1 MAYQVT
7 FTDATNPA
15 KPSITVEDQA
25 LNTQTSLTFVGK
37 NYAGYAPEIAKS
49 FLHLLENFAN
59 NTAPSN
65 PVEGQLWYDNSTG
78 VSLLKVFDGTIWTAA
93 GSIKKA
99 GTVPAAANSN
109 PGDLWVDT
117 TTAQLYVFSGSSWLL
132 VGPQFSS
139 GKLTGPVVTSIVD
152 TDNVSHSVISLYA
165 NDYQIAIISKETF
178 TPKSTVTGFS
188 IINQGFNLSS
198 TDSTN
203 TNSLS
208 RIWGTAE
215 KADALLVGTTTVP
228 AANFLRTDISSVTN
242 YPISIRADGGI
253 TVGSNLNFNIGTGSD
268 GTSTVLYSK
277 ASGNSVSFRL
287 NNDNT
292 PITVLHLAANSRVGI
307 GTNNTSP
314 VSTLDVSGL
323 ITSSGG
329 LDVTSATDS
338 TSITT
343 GSITTAG
350 GLAVG
355 KSTTL
360 GGDITVNGRVY
371 LNYLDTNTGLPTQES
386 ALLPSTTNTYD
397 LGSQNLMF
405 RNVFAQSFV
414 GDFSGTFTGTLQGNI
429 SGSAARLASP
439 TVFSLA
445 GDVTSEPVSFT
456 GQTTYGTAIF
466 NTTLSQNFISNKTPT
481 TDSLATD
488 QMLVYRVGESNL
500 SRMTKDVF
508 LKHVATVPVGAIFPF
523 AGTVVPTGYLLC
535 DGSEVRT
542 SDYPVLYS
550 VLGYTYK
557 AAISLQ
563 GYATFALPDFRGRF
577 PLGRDNM
584 NNGGVV
590 SSKDDTGI
598 LISGQPQTAANRV
611 TDVTAD
617 LLGTGSGSQAVS
629 LTTSNLPDH
638 KHNLSSATAQYY
650 AAGLPGGVSDT
661 NAVPGLGLPNLSTGS
676 GLPNSGGVIAGQL
689 GTAVNVM
696 NPYTT
701 INYIIFTGVL

>member
-117 TTAQLYVFSGSSWLL
+117 TTAQLYVFSGSNWLL

-139 GKLTGPVVTSIVD
+139 GKLTGPVINTIVD
-152 TDNVSHSVISLYA
+152 TDNVSHSVLSLYA
-165 NDYQIAIISKETF
+165 NDYQLAIISKETF
-178 TPKSTVTGFS
+178 TPKSTVTGFAT
-188 IINQGFNLSS
+188 INQGFNLSS

-203 TNSLS
+203 NTSLS

-307 GTNNTSP
+307 GTNNTTP

-329 LDVTSATDS
+329 LNVTSVVDS
-338 TSITT
+338 TSATT
-343 GSITTAG
+343 GSIITAG

-355 KSTTL
+355 KKSTL
-360 GGDITVNGRVY
+360 GDDVTVNGQLY
-371 LNYLDTNTGLPTQES
+371 LNWLDGNGSPLPGS
-386 ALLPSTTNTYD
+386 ALLPSTTNIYD
-397 LGSQNLMF
+397 IGSSAKSF
-405 RNVFAQSFV
+405 RNIYAQSFV
-414 GDFSGTFTGTLQGNI
+414 GNFTGTFTGTLEGSI

-439 TVFSLA
+439 TVFSLT
-445 GDVTSEPVSFT
+445 GDVTSDPVSFT

-466 NTTLSQNFISNKTPT
+466 NTTLSQNFISNKDPT

-488 QMLVYRVGESNL
+488 QMLIYRVGNSNL

-523 AGTVVPTGYLLC
+523 AGNVVPTGYLLC

-550 VLGYTYK
+550 IIGYTYK
-557 AAISLQ
+557 TAISLQ

-590 SSKDDTGI
+590 SSKDDIGVQ
-598 LISGQPQTAANRV
+598 ISGQPEAAANRV

-617 LLGTGSGSQAVS
+617 LIGTGSGSQTVS

-661 NAVPGLGLPNLSTGS
+661 SAVPGLGLPNVSTGS
-676 GLPNSGGVIAGQL
+676 GLPNSGSVIAGQL

>member
-37 NYAGYAPEIAKS
+37 NYAGYGPEIAKS

-59 NTAPSN
+59 TTAPSN

-117 TTAQLYVFSGSSWLL
+117 TTAQLYVFSGSNWLL

-139 GKLTGPVVTSIVD
+139 GKLTGPVINTIVD
-152 TDNVSHSVISLYA
+152 TVNVSHSVISLYA
-165 NDYQIAIISKETF
+165 NDYQLAIISKETF
-178 TPKSTVTGFS
+178 TPKSTVTGFAT
-188 IINQGFNLSS
+188 INQGFNLSS

-203 TNSLS
+203 ASSLS

-287 NNDNT
+287 NDNNN

-314 VSTLDVSGL
+314 TSTLDVAGL

-329 LDVTSATDS
+329 LNITSVFDS
-338 TSITT
+338 SSSTT
-343 GSITTAG
+343 GSIVTAG
-350 GLAVG
+350 GLAVSKRTNLG
-355 KSTTL
+355 DDTTINGQLYLNWLDSTTS
-360 GGDITVNGRVY
+360 
-371 LNYLDTNTGLPTQES
+371 LPQQGS
-386 ALLPSTTNTYD
+386 ALLPSTTNIYD
-397 LGSQNLMF
+397 IGSSDLSF
-405 RNVFAQSFV
+405 RNIYAQSFV
-414 GDFSGTFTGTLQGNI
+414 GNFTGQFTGTLEGSI

-439 TVFSLA
+439 TVFSLT
-445 GDVTSEPVSFT
+445 GDVTSDPVSFT

-466 NTTLSQNFISNKTPT
+466 NTSLSQNFISNKDPT
-481 TDSLATD
+481 TDSLSTD
-488 QMLVYRVGESNL
+488 QMLIYRVCNSNL

-523 AGTVVPTGYLLC
+523 AGNVVPTGYLLC
-535 DGSEVRT
+535 DGSEVKT
-542 SDYPVLYS
+542 SSYPVLYS
-550 VLGYTYK
+550 IIGYTYK

-590 SSKDDTGI
+590 PSKDDTGVQ
-598 LISGQPQTAANRV
+598 ISGQPETMANRV

-617 LLGTGSGSQAVS
+617 LIGTGSGSQTVS

-638 KHNLSSATAQYY
+638 KHNLSSETAQYY

-661 NAVPGLGLPNLSTGS
+661 SAVPGLGLPNLSTGS

>member
-1 MAYQVT
+1 MAYQVK

-15 KPSITVEDQA
+15 KPSLTVEDQSI
-25 LNTQTSLTFVGK
+25 NTTTSVTFVGK
-37 NYAGYAPEIAKS
+37 NYAGYAPIIAES

-59 NTAPSN
+59 SSAPNN
-65 PVEGQLWYDNSTG
+65 PIEGQLWYDNTTG
-78 VSLLKVFDGTIWTAA
+78 VNLLKIFDGAIWTAA

-117 TTAQLYVFSGSSWLL
+117 TTAQLYVFSGSNWLL

-139 GKLTGPVVTSIVD
+139 GKLTGPVINSIVD
-152 TDNVSHSVISLYA
+152 TDNISHSVISLYA

-188 IINQGFNLSS
+188 TINQGFNLSS

-203 TNSLS
+203 PNSLS

-242 YPISIRADGGI
+242 YPISIRSDGGLTI
-253 TVGSNLNFNIGTGSD
+253 GNNLNFNIGTGTD

-307 GTNNTSP
+307 GTNNTTP

-329 LDVTSATDS
+329 LDVTSVVDS
-338 TSITT
+338 TSATT
-343 GSITTAG
+343 GSIITAG
-350 GLAVG
+350 GLAVA
-355 KSTTL
+355 KKTTL
-360 GGDITVNGRVY
+360 GNDTTINGQLY
-371 LNYLDTNTGLPTQES
+371 LNWLDEDGNSQTGS
-386 ALLPSTTNTYD
+386 ALLPSTTNIYD
-397 LGSQNLMF
+397 IGSLALSF
-405 RNVFAQSFV
+405 RNIYAQSFV
-414 GDFSGTFTGTLQGNI
+414 GNFTGQFTGTLEGSI

-456 GQTTYGTAIF
+456 GQSTFGTAIF
-466 NTTLSQNFISNKTPT
+466 NTTLSQNFISNKDPT

-488 QMLVYRVGESNL
+488 QMLIYRAGTTNL
-500 SRMTKDVF
+500 SRMSKEVF
-508 LKHVATVPVGAIFPF
+508 LKHVPTVPVGAIFPF
-523 AGTVVPTGYLLC
+523 AGNVVPTGYLLC

-542 SDYPVLYS
+542 ADYPVLYS
-550 VLGYTYK
+550 IIGYSYK
-557 AAISLQ
+557 AAISLR
-563 GYATFALPDFRGRF
+563 GYSTFGLPDLRGRF

-590 SSKDDTGI
+590 PSNDNIGI
-598 LISGQPQTAANRV
+598 QISGQPETAANRV

-617 LLGTGSGSQAVS
+617 LVGTGLGSQTVA

-661 NAVPGLGLPNLSTGS
+661 SAVPGLGLPNLSTGS
-676 GLPNSGGVIAGQL
+676 GLPNSGGVIAGTL

-696 NPYTT
+696 NPYQT

>member
-25 LNTQTSLTFVGK
+25 LNTQTSLNFVGK

-59 NTAPSN
+59 NNPPSN

-117 TTAQLYVFSGSSWLL
+117 TTAQLYVFSGSNWLL

-139 GKLTGPVVTSIVD
+139 GKLTGPVIDTIVD

-188 IINQGFNLSS
+188 TINQGFNLSS

-253 TVGSNLNFNIGTGSD
+253 TVGSNLNFNIGSGSD

-287 NNDNT
+287 NDNNT

-314 VSTLDVSGL
+314 ASTLDVSGL
-323 ITSSGG
+323 ITTSGG
-329 LDVTSATDS
+329 INVTSEDDS
-338 TSITT
+338 LSTTT
-343 GSITTAG
+343 GSIITAG
-350 GLAVG
+350 GLAVS
-355 KSTTL
+355 KKTTL
-360 GGDITVNGRVY
+360 GDDVTINGQLH
-371 LNYLDTNTGLPTQES
+371 LNWIDSNTSLPLPGP
-386 ALLPSTTNTYD
+386 ALLPSTTNIYD
-397 LGSQNLMF
+397 IGTSAKSF
-405 RNVFAQSFV
+405 RNIYAQSFV
-414 GDFSGTFTGTLQGNI
+414 GNFTGTFTGTLEGSI

-445 GDVTSEPVSFT
+445 GDVTSDPVSFT
-456 GQTTYGTAIF
+456 GQSTFGTAIF
-466 NTTLSQNFISNKTPT
+466 NTTLSQNFISNKNPA

-488 QMLVYRVGESNL
+488 QMLIYRVGESNL

-508 LKHVATVPVGAIFPF
+508 LKHVATVPVGVIFPF
-523 AGTVVPTGYLLC
+523 AGNVVPTGYLLC

-542 SDYPVLYS
+542 ADYPVLYS
-550 VLGYTYK
+550 VIGYTYK

-590 SSKDDTGI
+590 SSKDDIGI
-598 LISGQPQTAANRV
+598 QISGQPEAAANRV

-617 LLGTGSGSQAVS
+617 LIGTGSGSQAVA

-661 NAVPGLGLPNLSTGS
+661 SAVPGLGLPNISTGS
-676 GLPNSGGVIAGQL
+676 GLPNSGSVIAGQL

-701 INYIIFTGVL
+701 INYIIFTGVI

>member
-1 MAYQVT
+1 MTYQVT
-7 FTDATNPA
+7 FTDATNTA
-15 KPSITVEDQA
+15 KPNITVEDQS

-78 VSLLKVFDGTIWTAA
+78 VSLLKVFDGTIWTSA

-109 PGDLWVDT
+109 SGDLWVNT
-117 TTAQLYVFSGSSWLL
+117 TTAQLYVFSGSNWLL

-139 GKLTGPVVTSIVD
+139 GKLTGPVVNSIVD
-152 TDNVSHSVISLYA
+152 TNNISHSVISLYA

-188 IINQGFNLSS
+188 TINQGFNLSS

-253 TVGSNLNFNIGTGSD
+253 TIGSNLSFNISTGTD

-307 GTNNTSP
+307 GTNNTTP
-314 VSTLDVSGL
+314 ASTLDVSGL

-329 LDVTSATDS
+329 LNVTSVVDSTSATS
-338 TSITT
+338 
-343 GSITTAG
+343 GSIKTAG

-355 KSTTL
+355 KKSTL
-360 GGDITVNGRVY
+360 GDDATVNGQLY
-371 LNYLDTNTGLPTQES
+371 LNWLDGSGSPLPGS
-386 ALLPSTTNTYD
+386 ALLPSTTNIYD
-397 LGSQNLMF
+397 IGSSAKSF
-405 RNVFAQSFV
+405 RNIYAQSFV
-414 GDFSGTFTGTLQGNI
+414 GNFTGQFTGTLEGSI

-439 TVFSLA
+439 TVFSLT
-445 GDVTSEPVSFT
+445 GDVTSDPVSFT

-466 NTTLSQNFISNKTPT
+466 NTTLSQNFISNKEPT
-481 TDSLATD
+481 TDSVATD
-488 QMLVYRVGESNL
+488 QMLIYRAGSSNL
-500 SRMTKDVF
+500 SRMSKDVF
-508 LKHVATVPVGAIFPF
+508 LKHVATMPVGAIFPY
-523 AGTVVPTGYLLC
+523 AGKVVPTGYLLC
-535 DGSEVRT
+535 DGSEVKT

-550 VLGYTYK
+550 IIGYTYK

-584 NNGGVV
+584 NNGGVIP
-590 SSKDDTGI
+590 SKEDTGI
-598 LISGQPQTAANRV
+598 LINGQPQAAANRV

-617 LLGTGSGSQAVS
+617 LLGTGSGSQTVS

>member
-25 LNTQTSLTFVGK
+25 LNTQTSLNFVGK

-59 NTAPSN
+59 STAPSN

-117 TTAQLYVFSGSSWLL
+117 TTAQLYVFSGSNWLL

-139 GKLTGPVVTSIVD
+139 GKLTGPVVNSIVD
-152 TDNVSHSVISLYA
+152 TNNVSHSVISLYA

-188 IINQGFNLSS
+188 TINQGFNLSS

-203 TNSLS
+203 TSSLS

-242 YPISIRADGGI
+242 YPLSIRADGGI
-253 TVGSNLNFNIGTGSD
+253 TVGSNLSFNIGTGTD

-307 GTNNTSP
+307 GTNNTTP

-329 LDVTSATDS
+329 LNVTSVVDS
-338 TSITT
+338 SSVTT
-343 GSITTAG
+343 GSILTAG
-350 GLAVG
+350 GLAVT
-355 KSTTL
+355 KKTTL
-360 GGDITVNGRVY
+360 GDDTTVNGRLY
-371 LNYLDTNTGLPTQES
+371 LNWLDTNGDPQFGS
-386 ALLPSTTNTYD
+386 AMLPSVTNTYD
-397 LGSQNLMF
+397 IGSADASF
-405 RNVFAQSFV
+405 RNIYAQSFV
-414 GDFSGTFTGTLQGNI
+414 GNFTGQFTGTLEGSI

-439 TVFSLA
+439 TVFSMQ
-445 GDVTSEPVSFT
+445 GDITSDPISFT

-466 NTTLSQNFISNKTPT
+466 NTSLSQNFISNKEPT
-481 TDSLATD
+481 VDSLSTD
-488 QMLVYRVGESNL
+488 QMLIYRTGNSNL

-535 DGSEVRT
+535 DGGEVKT

-550 VLGYTYK
+550 IIGYTYK

-563 GYATFALPDFRGRF
+563 GFGTFALPDFRGRF

-584 NNGGVV
+584 NNNGVIP
-590 SSKDDTGI
+590 SKDDTGV
-598 LISGQPQTAANRV
+598 LISGQPDAAANRV

-617 LLGTGSGSQAVS
+617 LVGTGSGSQTVE
-629 LTTSNLPDH
+629 LTTANLPDH
-638 KHNLSSATAQYY
+638 KHNLSSASAQYY

-661 NAVPGLGLPNLSTGS
+661 AAVPGLGLPNLSTGS
-676 GLPNSGGVIAGQL
+676 GLPNSGGVIAGTL

>member
-59 NTAPSN
+59 TNPPSN

-117 TTAQLYVFSGSSWLL
+117 TTAQLYVFSGSNWLL

-139 GKLTGPVVTSIVD
+139 GKLTGPVINTIVD
-152 TDNVSHSVISLYA
+152 TDNISHSVLSLYA
-165 NDYQIAIISKETF
+165 NDYQLAIISKETF

-188 IINQGFNLSS
+188 TINQGFNLSS

-203 TNSLS
+203 INSLS

-228 AANFLRTDISSVTN
+228 AANFLRTDVSSVTN

-253 TVGSNLNFNIGTGSD
+253 TVGSNLNFNIGSGSD

-307 GTNNTSP
+307 GTNNTTP
-314 VSTLDVSGL
+314 ASTLDVSGL
-323 ITSSGG
+323 ITTSGG
-329 LDVTSATDS
+329 INVTSVVDS
-338 TSITT
+338 TSATT
-343 GSITTAG
+343 GSIITAG
-350 GLAVG
+350 GLAVN
-355 KSTTL
+355 KKTTL
-360 GGDITVNGRVY
+360 GNDATINGRLH
-371 LNYLDTNTGLPTQES
+371 LNSLDSGTGLPLTGP
-386 ALLPSTTNTYD
+386 ALLPSTTNIYD
-397 LGSQNLMF
+397 IGSSALSF
-405 RNVFAQSFV
+405 RNIYAQAFV
-414 GDFSGTFTGTLQGNI
+414 GNFTGTFTGTLEGSI

-445 GDVTSEPVSFT
+445 GDITSDPVSFT
-456 GQTTYGTAIF
+456 GQSTFGTAIF
-466 NTTLSQNFISNKTPT
+466 NTTLSQNFISNKDPV

-488 QMLVYRVGESNL
+488 QMLIYRVGNANL

-508 LKHVATVPVGAIFPF
+508 LKHVATVPVGVIFPF
-523 AGTVVPTGYLLC
+523 AGNVVPTGYLLC

-542 SDYPVLYS
+542 ADYPVLYS
-550 VLGYTYK
+550 IIGYTYK

-590 SSKDDTGI
+590 SSRDDIGI
-598 LISGQPQTAANRV
+598 QINGQPETAANRV

-617 LLGTGSGSQAVS
+617 LLGTGSGSQS
-629 LTTSNLPDH
+629 ILLTTSNLPDH

-661 NAVPGLGLPNLSTGS
+661 SAVPGLGLPNSSTGS
-676 GLPNSGGVIAGQL
+676 GLPNSGSVIAGQL

>member
-1 MAYQVT
+1 MTYQVT
-7 FTDATNPA
+7 FTDSTNPA
-15 KPSITVEDQA
+15 KPSITVDDQA

-59 NTAPSN
+59 NNPPSN

-117 TTAQLYVFSGSSWLL
+117 TTAQLYVFSGSNWLL

-139 GKLTGPVVTSIVD
+139 GKLTGPVITSIVD
-152 TDNVSHSVISLYA
+152 TNNVSHSVISLYA

-178 TPKSTVTGFS
+178 TPKSTVTGFATV
-188 IINQGFNLSS
+188 NQGFNLSS

-203 TNSLS
+203 TSALS

-242 YPISIRADGGI
+242 YPISIRADGGL

-307 GTNNTSP
+307 GTNNTTP
-314 VSTLDVSGL
+314 ASTLDVSGL

-329 LDVTSATDS
+329 LNVTSVVDS
-338 TSITT
+338 VSTTT
-343 GSITTAG
+343 GSIVTAG
-350 GLAVG
+350 GLAVAKKTTLNDDTTING
-355 KSTTL
+355 QLYLNWLDSTTS
-360 GGDITVNGRVY
+360 
-371 LNYLDTNTGLPTQES
+371 LPQPGS
-386 ALLPSTTNTYD
+386 ALLPSTTNVYD
-397 LGSQNLMF
+397 IGSSALSF
-405 RNVFAQSFV
+405 RNIYAESFV
-414 GDFSGTFTGTLQGNI
+414 GNFTGTFTGTLQGSI

-439 TVFSLA
+439 TAFSLV
-445 GDVTSEPVSFT
+445 GDITSDIVNFT
-456 GQTTYGTAIF
+456 GQSTFGTAIF
-466 NTTLSQNFISNKTPT
+466 NTTLSQNFISNKDPT

-488 QMLVYRVGESNL
+488 QMLIYRAGNSNL
-500 SRMTKDVF
+500 SRMSKDVF
-508 LKHVATVPVGAIFPF
+508 LKHVATMPVGAIFPY

-535 DGSEVRT
+535 DGSEVRI

-550 VLGYTYK
+550 IVGYTYK

-584 NNGGVV
+584 NNGGVIP
-590 SSKDDTGI
+590 SNADTGI
-598 LISGQPQTAANRV
+598 LISGQPQEAANRV

-661 NAVPGLGLPNLSTGS
+661 SAVPGLGLPNLSTGS

>member
-1 MAYQVT
+1 MAYQVK

-15 KPSITVEDQA
+15 KPSLTVEDQSI
-25 LNTQTSLTFVGK
+25 NTTTSVTFVGK
-37 NYAGYAPEIAKS
+37 NYAGYAPIIAES

-59 NTAPSN
+59 SSAPSN
-65 PVEGQLWYDNSTG
+65 PIEGQLWYDNTTG
-78 VSLLKVFDGTIWTAA
+78 VNLLKIFDGAIWTAA

-117 TTAQLYVFSGSSWLL
+117 TTAQLYVFSGSNWLL

-139 GKLTGPVVTSIVD
+139 GKLTGPVVNSIVD

-165 NDYQIAIISKETF
+165 NDYQIAIISKDTF

-188 IINQGFNLSS
+188 TVNQGFNLSS

-203 TNSLS
+203 LNSLS

-242 YPISIRADGGI
+242 YPISIRSDGGLTI
-253 TVGSNLNFNIGTGSD
+253 GNNLNFNIGTGTD

-307 GTNNTSP
+307 GTNNTTP

-329 LDVTSATDS
+329 LNVTSVVDS
-338 TSITT
+338 VSATT
-343 GSITTAG
+343 GSIITAG
-350 GLAVG
+350 GLAVA
-355 KSTTL
+355 KRTTL
-360 GGDITVNGRVY
+360 GADTTVNGQLH
-371 LNYLDTNTGLPTQES
+371 LNWLDIDGNAQTGS
-386 ALLPSTTNTYD
+386 ALLPSTTGIYD
-397 LGSQNLMF
+397 IGSLDLSF
-405 RNVFAQSFV
+405 RNIYAQSFV
-414 GDFSGTFTGTLQGNI
+414 GNFTGQFTGTLEGSI

-445 GDVTSEPVSFT
+445 GDVTSDPVSFT

-466 NTTLSQNFISNKTPT
+466 NTTLSQNFISNKDPT

-488 QMLVYRVGESNL
+488 QMLIYRVGSTNL
-500 SRMTKDVF
+500 SRMSKEVF
-508 LKHVATVPVGAIFPF
+508 LKHVPTVPVGAIFPF
-523 AGTVVPTGYLLC
+523 AGNVVPTGYLLC

-542 SDYPVLYS
+542 ADYPVLYS
-550 VLGYTYK
+550 IIGYSYK
-557 AAISLQ
+557 AAISLR
-563 GYATFALPDFRGRF
+563 GYATFGLPDLRGRF

-584 NNGGVV
+584 NNGGVIP
-590 SSKDDTGI
+590 SIDDIGI
-598 LISGQPQTAANRV
+598 LISGQPQPAANRV

-617 LLGTGSGSQAVS
+617 LTGTGSGSQTVA

-661 NAVPGLGLPNLSTGS
+661 SAVPGLGLPNLSTGS
-676 GLPNSGGVIAGQL
+676 GLPNSGGVIAGSL

-696 NPYTT
+696 NPYQT

>member
-117 TTAQLYVFSGSSWLL
+117 TTAQLYVFSGSNWLL

-139 GKLTGPVVTSIVD
+139 GKLTGPVINTIVD
-152 TDNVSHSVISLYA
+152 TDNVSHSVLSLYA
-165 NDYQIAIISKETF
+165 NDYQLAIISKETF
-178 TPKSTVTGFS
+178 TPKSTVTGFA
-188 IINQGFNLSS
+188 IINQGFNLST

-203 TNSLS
+203 ASSLS

-253 TVGSNLNFNIGTGSD
+253 TVGSNLNFNIGTGAD

-307 GTNNTSP
+307 GTNNTTP
-314 VSTLDVSGL
+314 VSTLDVNGL

-329 LDVTSATDS
+329 LNVTSIFDS
-338 TSITT
+338 SSATT
-343 GSITTAG
+343 GSIVTTG

-355 KSTTL
+355 KRTTL
-360 GGDITVNGRVY
+360 GDDLTVNGQLY
-371 LNYLDTNTGLPTQES
+371 LNWLDGNGDPLPGS
-386 ALLPSTTNTYD
+386 ALLPNTTNIYD
-397 LGSQNLMF
+397 IGSSAKSF
-405 RNVFAQSFV
+405 RNIYAQSFV
-414 GDFSGTFTGTLQGNI
+414 GNFTGTFTGTLEGSI

-466 NTTLSQNFISNKTPT
+466 NTTLSQNFISNKAPT

-488 QMLVYRVGESNL
+488 QMLIYRVGNSNL

-523 AGTVVPTGYLLC
+523 AGNVVPTGYLLC

-550 VLGYTYK
+550 IIGYTYK

-590 SSKDDTGI
+590 PSKDDTGVQ
-598 LISGQPQTAANRV
+598 ISGQPQAAANRV

-617 LLGTGSGSQAVS
+617 LIGTGSGSQSVT

-661 NAVPGLGLPNLSTGS
+661 SAVPGLGLPNVSTGS
-676 GLPNSGGVIAGQL
+676 GLPNSGSVIAGQL

>member
-25 LNTQTSLTFVGK
+25 LNTQTSLNFVGK

-59 NTAPSN
+59 NNPPSN

-117 TTAQLYVFSGSSWLL
+117 TTAQLYVFSGSNWLL

-139 GKLTGPVVTSIVD
+139 GKLTGPVIDTIVD

-188 IINQGFNLSS
+188 TINQGFNLSS

-253 TVGSNLNFNIGTGSD
+253 TVGSNLNFNIGSGSD

-287 NNDNT
+287 NDNNT

-314 VSTLDVSGL
+314 ASTLDVSGL
-323 ITSSGG
+323 ITTSGG
-329 LDVTSATDS
+329 INVTAEDDSLSA
-338 TSITT
+338 TT
-343 GSITTAG
+343 GSIITAG
-350 GLAVG
+350 GLAVS
-355 KSTTL
+355 KKTTL
-360 GGDITVNGRVY
+360 GDDATINGQLY
-371 LNYLDTNTGLPTQES
+371 LNWIDSTTSLPLPGP
-386 ALLPSTTNTYD
+386 ALLPSTTNIYD
-397 LGSQNLMF
+397 IGTSAKSF
-405 RNVFAQSFV
+405 RNIYAQSFV
-414 GDFSGTFTGTLQGNI
+414 GNFTGTFTGTLEGSI

-445 GDVTSEPVSFT
+445 GDVTSDPVSFT
-456 GQTTYGTAIF
+456 GQSTFGTAIF
-466 NTTLSQNFISNKTPT
+466 NTTLSQNFISNKNPA

-488 QMLVYRVGESNL
+488 QMLIYRVGESNL

-508 LKHVATVPVGAIFPF
+508 LKHVATVPVGVIFPF
-523 AGTVVPTGYLLC
+523 AGNVVPTGYLLC

-542 SDYPVLYS
+542 ADYPVLYS
-550 VLGYTYK
+550 VIGYTYK

-590 SSKDDTGI
+590 SSKDDIGI
-598 LISGQPQTAANRV
+598 QISGQPEAAANRV

-617 LLGTGSGSQAVS
+617 LIGTGSGSQAVA

-661 NAVPGLGLPNLSTGS
+661 SAVPGLGLPNISTGS
-676 GLPNSGGVIAGQL
+676 GLPNSGSVIAGQL

-701 INYIIFTGVL
+701 INYIIFTGVI

>member
-1 MAYQVT
+1 MTYQVT

-59 NTAPSN
+59 STAPSN

-109 PGDLWVDT
+109 AGDLWVDT
-117 TTAQLYVFSGSSWLL
+117 TTAQLYVFSGSNWLL

-139 GKLTGPVVTSIVD
+139 GKLTGPVVNTIVD
-152 TDNVSHSVISLYA
+152 TNNVSHSVISLYA
-165 NDYQIAIISKETF
+165 NDYQLAIISKETF
-178 TPKSTVTGFS
+178 TPKSTVTGFA

-203 TNSLS
+203 TDSLS

-215 KADALLVGTTTVP
+215 KADALLVGTTIVP

-287 NNDNT
+287 NDNNI
-292 PITVLHLAANSRVGI
+292 PVTVLHLGANSRVGI

-314 VSTLDVSGL
+314 ASTLDVSGL

-329 LDVTSATDS
+329 LNVTSEDDS
-338 TSITT
+338 ESSTT
-343 GSITTAG
+343 GSIITAG

-355 KSTTL
+355 KKTTL
-360 GGDITVNGRVY
+360 GDDVTVNGQLY
-371 LNYLDTNTGLPTQES
+371 LNWLDSTTNLPKTGS
-386 ALLPSTTNTYD
+386 ALLPNTTNIYD
-397 LGSQNLMF
+397 IGSAAKSF
-405 RNVFAQSFV
+405 RNIYAQSFV
-414 GDFSGTFTGTLQGNI
+414 GNFTGTFTGTLEGSI

-445 GDVTSEPVSFT
+445 GDVTSDPVSFT

-466 NTTLSQNFISNKTPT
+466 NTTLSQNFISNKDSTP
-481 TDSLATD
+481 DSLATD
-488 QMLVYRVGESNL
+488 QMLIYRVGNSNL

-523 AGTVVPTGYLLC
+523 AGNVVPTGYLLC
-535 DGSEVRT
+535 DGSEVKT
-542 SDYPVLYS
+542 ADYPVLYS
-550 VLGYTYK
+550 VIGYTYK

-590 SSKDDTGI
+590 PSKGDTGI
-598 LISGQPQTAANRV
+598 QISGQPEAAANRV

-617 LLGTGSGSQAVS
+617 LLGTGSGKQAVS
-629 LTTSNLPDH
+629 LTISNLPDH
-638 KHNLSSATAQYY
+638 KHNLSSANAQYY

-661 NAVPGLGLPNLSTGS
+661 SAVPGLGLPNASTGS
-676 GLPNSGGVIAGQL
+676 GLPNSGSVIAGQL

>member
-1 MAYQVT
+1 MTYQVT

-15 KPSITVEDQA
+15 KPSITVDDQA

-117 TTAQLYVFSGSSWLL
+117 TTAQLYVFSGSNWLL

-139 GKLTGPVVTSIVD
+139 GKLTGPVVNSIVD
-152 TDNVSHSVISLYA
+152 TNNVSHSVISLYA

-178 TPKSTVTGFS
+178 TPKSTVTGFPT
-188 IINQGFNLSS
+188 INQGFNLSS

-203 TNSLS
+203 TSSLS

-253 TVGSNLNFNIGTGSD
+253 TVGSNLNFNIGTGTD

-287 NNDNT
+287 NNDNV
-292 PITVLHLAANSRVGI
+292 PVTVLHLSANSRVGI

-314 VSTLDVSGL
+314 ASTLDVSGL

-329 LDVTSATDS
+329 LNVTSLVNS
-338 TSITT
+338 TSTTT
-343 GSITTAG
+343 GSIVTAG

-355 KSTTL
+355 KDTIL
-360 GGDITVNGRVY
+360 AGDAKINGQLI
-371 LNYLDTNTGLPTQES
+371 LNYSDSLSGAPIQGS
-386 ALLPSTTNTYD
+386 ALLPNTTNTYD
-397 LGSQNLMF
+397 IGSSAKSF
-405 RNVFAQSFV
+405 RNIYAQAFV
-414 GDFSGTFTGTLQGNI
+414 GNFTGTFTGTLEGSI

-466 NTTLSQNFISNKTPT
+466 NTTLSQNFISNKEPT

-488 QMLVYRVGESNL
+488 QMLVYRVGNSNL
-500 SRMTKDVF
+500 SRMSKDVF

-523 AGTVVPTGYLLC
+523 AGSVVPTGYLLC
-535 DGSEVRT
+535 DGSEVKT

-550 VLGYTYK
+550 IIGYTYK

-577 PLGRDNM
+577 PLGRDSM
-584 NNGGVV
+584 NNGGVIP
-590 SSKDDTGI
+590 SKDDTGI
-598 LISGQPQTAANRV
+598 LISGQPQEAANRV

-661 NAVPGLGLPNLSTGS
+661 SAVPGLGLPNLSTGS

>member
-59 NTAPSN
+59 TNPPSN

-117 TTAQLYVFSGSSWLL
+117 TTAQLYVFSGSNWLL

-139 GKLTGPVVTSIVD
+139 GKLTGPVINTIVD
-152 TDNVSHSVISLYA
+152 TDNVSHSVLSLYA
-165 NDYQIAIISKETF
+165 NDYQLAIISKETF

-188 IINQGFNLSS
+188 TINQGFNLSS

-215 KADALLVGTTTVP
+215 KADALLVGTTIVP
-228 AANFLRTDISSVTN
+228 AANFLRTDVSSVTN

-253 TVGSNLNFNIGTGSD
+253 TVGSNLNFNIGSGSD

-277 ASGNSVSFRL
+277 ASGNSISFRL

-307 GTNNTSP
+307 GTNNTTP
-314 VSTLDVSGL
+314 ASTLDVSGL
-323 ITSSGG
+323 ITTSGG
-329 LDVTSATDS
+329 INITSIVDS
-338 TSITT
+338 TSATT
-343 GSITTAG
+343 GSIITAG
-350 GLAVG
+350 GLAVS
-355 KSTTL
+355 KKTTL
-360 GGDITVNGRVY
+360 GNDATINGQLH
-371 LNYLDTNTGLPTQES
+371 LNYLNSSTGLPLTGP
-386 ALLPSTTNTYD
+386 ALLPSTTNIYD
-397 LGSQNLMF
+397 IGSSALSF
-405 RNVFAQSFV
+405 RNIYAQAFV
-414 GDFSGTFTGTLQGNI
+414 GNFTGTFTGTLEGSI

-439 TVFSLA
+439 TVFSLT
-445 GDVTSEPVSFT
+445 GDITSDPVSFT
-456 GQTTYGTAIF
+456 GQSTFGTAIF
-466 NTTLSQNFISNKTPT
+466 NTTLSQNFISNKDPV

-488 QMLVYRVGESNL
+488 QMLIYRVGNANL

-508 LKHVATVPVGAIFPF
+508 LKHVATVPVGVIFPF
-523 AGTVVPTGYLLC
+523 AGNVVPTGYLLC

-542 SDYPVLYS
+542 ADYPVLYS
-550 VLGYTYK
+550 IIGYTYK

-563 GYATFALPDFRGRF
+563 GYATFSLPDFRGRF

-590 SSKDDTGI
+590 SSRDDIGVQ
-598 LISGQPQTAANRV
+598 ISGQPETAANRV

-617 LLGTGSGSQAVS
+617 LMGTGSGSQTIL

-661 NAVPGLGLPNLSTGS
+661 SAVPGLGLPNSSTGS
-676 GLPNSGGVIAGQL
+676 GLPNSGSVIAGQL

>member
-49 FLHLLENFAN
+49 FLHLLENFAK
-59 NTAPSN
+59 NTPPAN

-117 TTAQLYVFSGSSWLL
+117 TTAQLYVFSGSNWLL

-139 GKLTGPVVTSIVD
+139 GKLTGPVVNSIVD

-178 TPKSTVTGFS
+178 TPKSTVTGFTT
-188 IINQGFNLSS
+188 INQGFNLSS

-203 TNSLS
+203 TSSLS

-268 GTSTVLYSK
+268 GTSTILYSK

-287 NNDNT
+287 NDNNT

-314 VSTLDVSGL
+314 GSTLDVDGI

-329 LDVTSATDS
+329 LNVTSLFDS
-338 TSITT
+338 ASSTT
-343 GSITTAG
+343 GSIVTAG
-350 GLAVG
+350 GFAVG
-355 KSTTL
+355 KKSTF
-360 GGDITVNGRVY
+360 GDDVTINGQLY
-371 LNYLDTNTGLPTQES
+371 LNWLDSNTGLPLPGS
-386 ALLPSTTNTYD
+386 ALLPSTTNIYD
-397 LGSQNLMF
+397 IGSTDLSF
-405 RNVFAQSFV
+405 RNIYAQSFV
-414 GDFSGTFTGTLQGNI
+414 GNFTGQFTGTLEGSI

-445 GDVTSEPVSFT
+445 GDVTSDPVSFT

-466 NTTLSQNFISNKTPT
+466 NTSLSQNFISNKDPT

-488 QMLVYRVGESNL
+488 QMLIYRTGNSNL
-500 SRMTKDVF
+500 SRMSKDVF
-508 LKHVATVPVGAIFPF
+508 LKHVATMPVGAIFPF
-523 AGTVVPTGYLLC
+523 AGNIVPTGYLLC

-550 VLGYTYK
+550 VIGYTYK

-590 SSKDDTGI
+590 PSKDNTGI
-598 LISGQPQTAANRV
+598 QISGQPAVAANRV

-617 LLGTGSGSQAVS
+617 LLGTGSGSQAVL

-661 NAVPGLGLPNLSTGS
+661 SAVPGLGLPNLSTGS

>member
-59 NTAPSN
+59 NNPPSN

-117 TTAQLYVFSGSSWLL
+117 TTAQLYVFSGSNWLL

-139 GKLTGPVVTSIVD
+139 GKLTGPVVNSIVD
-152 TDNVSHSVISLYA
+152 TSNVSHSVLSLYA
-165 NDYQIAIISKETF
+165 NDYQLAIISKETF

-188 IINQGFNLSS
+188 TINQGFNLSS

-203 TNSLS
+203 TTALS

-314 VSTLDVSGL
+314 ASTLDVSGL

-329 LDVTSATDS
+329 LNVTSVVDS
-338 TSITT
+338 TSATT
-343 GSITTAG
+343 GSIITAG
-350 GLAVG
+350 GLAVA
-355 KSTTL
+355 KTTTL
-360 GGDITVNGRVY
+360 GDDVTVNGQLY
-371 LNYLDTNTGLPTQES
+371 LNWLDSNTGLPKPGS
-386 ALLPSTTNTYD
+386 ALEPSTTNIYD
-397 LGSQNLMF
+397 IGSVAKSF
-405 RNVFAQSFV
+405 RNIYAQAFV
-414 GDFSGTFTGTLQGNI
+414 GNFTGTFTGTLEGSI

-445 GDVTSEPVSFT
+445 GDVTSDPVSFT

-481 TDSLATD
+481 LDSLATD
-488 QMLVYRVGESNL
+488 QMLVYRVGNSNL
-500 SRMTKDVF
+500 SRMSKDVF

-523 AGTVVPTGYLLC
+523 AGNVVPTGYLLC
-535 DGSEVRT
+535 DGSEVKT

-550 VLGYTYK
+550 IIGYTYK

-584 NNGGVV
+584 NNGGVIP
-590 SSKDDTGI
+590 SKTDTGI
-598 LISGQPQTAANRV
+598 LINGQPQEAANRV
-611 TDVTAD
+611 TDITAD
-617 LLGTGSGSQAVS
+617 LLGTGSGSQTVS
-629 LTTSNLPDH
+629 LSTSNLPDH

-661 NAVPGLGLPNLSTGS
+661 SAVPGLGLPNLSTGS

-701 INYIIFTGVL
+701 INYIIFTGIL

>member
-1 MAYQVT
+1 MAYQVK

-15 KPSITVEDQA
+15 KPSLTVEDQSI
-25 LNTQTSLTFVGK
+25 NTTTSVTFVGK
-37 NYAGYAPEIAKS
+37 NYAGYAPIVAES

-59 NTAPSN
+59 SSAPSN
-65 PVEGQLWYDNSTG
+65 PIEGQLWYDNTTG
-78 VSLLKVFDGTIWTAA
+78 VNLLKIFDGAIWTAA

-117 TTAQLYVFSGSSWLL
+117 TTAQLYVFSGSNWLL

-139 GKLTGPVVTSIVD
+139 GKLTGPVVNTIVD

-188 IINQGFNLSS
+188 TINQGFNLSS

-203 TNSLS
+203 LNSLS

-242 YPISIRADGGI
+242 YPISIRSDGGLTI
-253 TVGSNLNFNIGTGSD
+253 GNNLNFNIGTGTD

-307 GTNNTSP
+307 GTNNTTP

-329 LDVTSATDS
+329 LNVTSVIDS
-338 TSITT
+338 TSSTT
-343 GSITTAG
+343 GSIITAG
-350 GLAVG
+350 GLAVA
-355 KSTTL
+355 KKTTL
-360 GGDITVNGRVY
+360 ADDTTINGRLY
-371 LNYLDTNTGLPTQES
+371 LNLLDVDGNVETGS
-386 ALLPSTTNTYD
+386 ALLPSTTGIYD
-397 LGSQNLMF
+397 IGSSALSF
-405 RNVFAQSFV
+405 RNIYAQSFV
-414 GDFSGTFTGTLQGNI
+414 GNFTGQFTGTLEGSI

-445 GDVTSEPVSFT
+445 GDVTSDPVSFT

-466 NTTLSQNFISNKTPT
+466 NTTLSQNFISNKDPT

-488 QMLVYRVGESNL
+488 QMLIYRVGSTNL
-500 SRMTKDVF
+500 SRMSKEVF
-508 LKHVATVPVGAIFPF
+508 LKHVPTVPVGAIFPF
-523 AGTVVPTGYLLC
+523 AGNVVPTGYLLC

-542 SDYPVLYS
+542 ADYPVLYS
-550 VLGYTYK
+550 VIGYSYK
-557 AAISLQ
+557 AAISLR
-563 GYATFALPDFRGRF
+563 GYATFGLPDLRGRF

-590 SSKDDTGI
+590 PSSDNIGI
-598 LISGQPQTAANRV
+598 QISGQPETAANRV

-617 LLGTGSGSQAVS
+617 LVGTGSGSQTVS

-661 NAVPGLGLPNLSTGS
+661 SAVPGLGLPNLSTGS
-676 GLPNSGGVIAGQL
+676 GLPNSGGVIAGSL
-689 GTAVNVM
+689 GTAINVM
-696 NPYTT
+696 NPYQT

>member
-7 FTDATNPA
+7 FTDSTNPA
-15 KPSITVEDQA
+15 KPSITVDDQA

-59 NTAPSN
+59 NNPPSN

-117 TTAQLYVFSGSSWLL
+117 TTAQLYVFSGSNWLL

-139 GKLTGPVVTSIVD
+139 GKLTGPVITSIVD
-152 TDNVSHSVISLYA
+152 TNNVSHSVISLYA

-178 TPKSTVTGFS
+178 TPKSTVTGFATV
-188 IINQGFNLSS
+188 NQGFNLSS

-203 TNSLS
+203 TSALS

-242 YPISIRADGGI
+242 YPISIRADGGL

-307 GTNNTSP
+307 GTNNTTP
-314 VSTLDVSGL
+314 ASTLDVSGL

-329 LDVTSATDS
+329 LNVTSVVDS
-338 TSITT
+338 VSTTT
-343 GSITTAG
+343 GSIVTAG

-355 KSTTL
+355 KKTTLNDDTTINGQLYLNWLDSTTS
-360 GGDITVNGRVY
+360 
-371 LNYLDTNTGLPTQES
+371 LPQPGS
-386 ALLPSTTNTYD
+386 ALLPSTTNVYD
-397 LGSQNLMF
+397 IGSSALSF
-405 RNVFAQSFV
+405 RNIYAESFV
-414 GDFSGTFTGTLQGNI
+414 GNFTGTFTGTLQGSI

-439 TVFSLA
+439 TAFSLV
-445 GDVTSEPVSFT
+445 GDITSDIVNFT
-456 GQTTYGTAIF
+456 GQSTFGTAIF
-466 NTTLSQNFISNKTPT
+466 NTTLSQNFISNKDPT

-488 QMLVYRVGESNL
+488 QMLIYRAGNSNL
-500 SRMTKDVF
+500 SRMSKDVF
-508 LKHVATVPVGAIFPF
+508 LKHVATMPVGAIFPY

-535 DGSEVRT
+535 DGSEVRI

-550 VLGYTYK
+550 IVGYTYK

-584 NNGGVV
+584 NNGGVIP
-590 SSKDDTGI
+590 SNADTGI
-598 LISGQPQTAANRV
+598 LISGQPQEAANRV

-661 NAVPGLGLPNLSTGS
+661 SAVPGLGLPNLSTGS

>member
-1 MAYQVT
+1 MTYQVT

-15 KPSITVEDQA
+15 KPSITVDDQA

-117 TTAQLYVFSGSSWLL
+117 TTAQLYVFSGSNWLL

-139 GKLTGPVVTSIVD
+139 GKLTGPVVNSIVD
-152 TDNVSHSVISLYA
+152 TNNVSHSVISLYA

-178 TPKSTVTGFS
+178 TPKSTVTGFPT
-188 IINQGFNLSS
+188 INQGFNLSS

-203 TNSLS
+203 NSSLS

-253 TVGSNLNFNIGTGSD
+253 TVGSNLNFNIGTGTD

-287 NNDNT
+287 NNDNV
-292 PITVLHLAANSRVGI
+292 PVTVLHLSANSRVGI

-314 VSTLDVSGL
+314 ASTLDVSGL

-329 LDVTSATDS
+329 LNVTSLVNS
-338 TSITT
+338 TSTTT
-343 GSITTAG
+343 GSIVTAG

-355 KSTTL
+355 KDTIL
-360 GGDITVNGRVY
+360 AGDAKINGQLI
-371 LNYLDTNTGLPTQES
+371 LNYSDSLSGAPIQGS
-386 ALLPSTTNTYD
+386 ALLPNTTNTYD
-397 LGSQNLMF
+397 IGSSAKSF
-405 RNVFAQSFV
+405 RNIYAQAFV
-414 GDFSGTFTGTLQGNI
+414 GNFTGTFTGTLEGSI

-466 NTTLSQNFISNKTPT
+466 NTTLSQNFISNKEPT

-488 QMLVYRVGESNL
+488 QMLVYRVGNSNL
-500 SRMTKDVF
+500 SRMSKDVF

-523 AGTVVPTGYLLC
+523 AGSVVPTGYLLC
-535 DGSEVRT
+535 DGSEVKT

-550 VLGYTYK
+550 IIGYTYK

-577 PLGRDNM
+577 PLGRDSM
-584 NNGGVV
+584 NNGGVIP
-590 SSKDDTGI
+590 SKDDTGI
-598 LISGQPQTAANRV
+598 LISGQPQEAANRV

-661 NAVPGLGLPNLSTGS
+661 SAVPGLGLPNLSTGS

>member
-59 NTAPSN
+59 NNPPSN

-117 TTAQLYVFSGSSWLL
+117 TTAQLYVFSGSNWLL

-139 GKLTGPVVTSIVD
+139 GKLTGPVINTIVD
-152 TDNVSHSVISLYA
+152 TDNVSHSVLSLYA
-165 NDYQIAIISKETF
+165 NDYQLAIISKETF
-178 TPKSTVTGFS
+178 TPKSTVTGFAT
-188 IINQGFNLSS
+188 INQGFNLST

-203 TNSLS
+203 NTSLS

-307 GTNNTSP
+307 GTNNTTP

-329 LDVTSATDS
+329 LNVTSVVDS
-338 TSITT
+338 TSATT
-343 GSITTAG
+343 GSIITTG

-355 KSTTL
+355 KKSTL
-360 GGDITVNGRVY
+360 GDDATVNGQLY
-371 LNYLDTNTGLPTQES
+371 LNWLDGHGDPLPGS
-386 ALLPSTTNTYD
+386 ALLPSTNGIYD
-397 LGSQNLMF
+397 IGSSENSF
-405 RNVFAQSFV
+405 RNIYAQSFV
-414 GDFSGTFTGTLQGNI
+414 GNFTGQFTGTLQGSI

-439 TVFSLA
+439 TAFSLV
-445 GDVTSEPVSFT
+445 GDVTSDIVNFT
-456 GQTTYGTAIF
+456 GQSTYGTAIF
-466 NTTLSQNFISNKTPT
+466 NTTLSQNFISNKDPT

-488 QMLVYRVGESNL
+488 QMLIYRVGNSNL
-500 SRMTKDVF
+500 SKMTKDVF

-523 AGTVVPTGYLLC
+523 AGNVVPTGYLLC

-542 SDYPVLYS
+542 ADYPVLYS
-550 VLGYTYK
+550 IIGYTYK

-590 SSKDDTGI
+590 SSKDDIGVQ
-598 LISGQPQTAANRV
+598 ISGQPQAAANRV

-617 LLGTGSGSQAVS
+617 LLGTGSGSQTVS

-661 NAVPGLGLPNLSTGS
+661 SAVPGLGLPNVSTGS
-676 GLPNSGGVIAGQL
+676 GLPNSGSVIAGQL